1 MITHSGEKPFI
12 CKECSKYF
20 SQAGN
25 LKTHMRTHSGQ
36 KPFICKEC
44 SKRADHLKTHMRTHS
59 GEKLFNT
66 VGDLL
71 RRERRKGSVP

>member
-1 MITHSGEKPFI
+1 
-12 CKECSKYF
+12 
-20 SQAGN
+20 
-25 LKTHMRTHSGQ
+25 MRTHKGQ

-44 SKRADHLKTHMRTHS
+44 SKGADHLKTHMRTHS

-71 RRERRKGSVP
+71 NKKRACLLAVKGEKVLFLNKNPH